1 MQVSKIDPFFRR
13 LFVVSALLLAFFL
26 IYEMSSVILPFV
38 TAFILAYFFNPLVK
52 WLARFMPRWASIIF
66 VYSVISVIVVIV
78 LSLLIP
84 MLWEQLQQ
92 FWKQLQNVGNVV
104 PMVID
109 WYNVTVRGTIE
120 QYLKVSLPEM
130 GNNATSSNSA
140 NSSNGILE
148 YLKTNYNVGDAQ
160 GIFSGVFSSGL
171 AVINNAGMVVLIP
184 ILMFYF
190 LLNWD
195 ERLAQWREALP
206 KLRRKKILEIVYEC
220 DKALM
225 AFVRGQLLV
234 MFLLGVIYSV
244 QLQFIGLELGLI
256 IGMTA
261 GLASFVPYLG
271 FGIGFIA
278 AIIAGLFQFGFDWVH
293 LGLIA
298 GAFAVGQM
306 VEGYILQPFLLGDK
320 IGLSPLWVMFAVL
333 AGGAL
338 LGFVGMLIA
347 LPVAAIINVLF
358 RHIYQ
363 YYLESDWYNGK
374 RQLRLF
380 D

>member
-1 MQVSKIDPFFRR
+1 MRTTTDPFFRR
-13 LFVVSALLLAFFL
+13 LFVVGLLVLACYL
-26 IYEMSSVILPFV
+26 VYAMSSVILPFV

-52 WLARFMPRWASIIF
+52 WIEKFMSRWASILT
-66 VYSVISVIVVIV
+66 VYAVISLSIVVV

-84 MLWEQLQQ
+84 MLWEQLQKL
-92 FWKQLQNVGNVV
+92 WGQLQNAGDII
-104 PMVID
+104 PVIMD
-109 WYNVTVRGTIE
+109 WYNNTVRPNI
-120 QYLKVSLPEM
+120 QHYLKVALPEM
-130 GNNATSSNSA
+130 SANPNAGNNNE
-140 NSSNGILE
+140 IIE
-148 YLKTNYNVGDAQ
+148 YIKTHYNVGDAQ
-160 GIFSGVFSSGL
+160 GIFSGVFSSSL
-171 AVINNAGMVVLIP
+171 TVINNAGIVVLIP

-190 LLNWD
+190 LLNWN
-195 ERLAQWREALP
+195 ERLDQWKSALP
-206 KLRRKKILEIVYEC
+206 KAQKKTILQVVGEC

-234 MFLLGVIYSV
+234 MFLLGVIYAV

-256 IGMTA
+256 IGMIA

-271 FGIGFIA
+271 FGIGFIS
-278 AIIAGLFQFGFDWVH
+278 AIGAGLFQFGLDWVH

-298 GAFAVGQM
+298 GAFMVGQM
-306 VEGYILQPFLLGDK
+306 IEGYVLQPFLLGDK

-333 AGGAL
+333 AGAAL

-358 RHIYQ
+358 SHAYERYLQSSWYQ
-363 YYLESDWYNGK
+363 GK